1 MKKSSGLIWE
11 KNPMLRVENLSAGYR
26 QIMVLHGVSFRVEA
40 GQLVGLIGSNGA
52 GKTTILR
59 VLSGLIR
66 PIRGSVKLNGE
77 ELVGLPVHRIVTCGL
92 AQVPEGGR
100 IFPYLSVNDN
110 LLLGS
115 YNRAARAKRSGNLF
129 EVYTLFPRLRE
140 RYKQLAG
147 TLSGGERQMLAVGQA
162 LMANPRLLLLDEP
175 SLGLAPRV
183 VSEIFAMLASIRIR
197 GITLLLVEQNVRV
210 CLNLADHAYVLENGR
225 IVKEGGGRELLGSE
239 DVKKAYLGIS

>member
-1 MKKSSGLIWE
+1 
-11 KNPMLRVENLSAGYR
+11 MLRVENLSAGYR
-26 QIMVLHGVSFRVEA
+26 QIMVLHGVSFRVEV

-66 PIRGSVKLNGE
+66 PVRGSVKLSGE

-110 LLLGS
+110 LLLGA
-115 YNRAARAKRSGNLF
+115 YNRTARPKRSGNLS
-129 EVYTLFPRLRE
+129 EVYTLFPVLRE
-140 RYKQLAG
+140 RYRQLAG

-183 VSEIFAMLASIRIR
+183 VSEIFAMLASIRTR

-210 CLNLADHAYVLENGR
+210 CLNIADYAYVLENGR